1 MKTTYKQMESLLE
14 KRECFEGNSVEAVKE
29 DGLYVI
35 KSFGTVV
42 AYFDEKWVVN
52 EYKYS
57 ATTSKITN
65 LIKRIAKDFE
75 LRSIEFFNEKFNQ
88 EWNGKI
94 ER

>member
-14 KRECFEGNSVEAVKE
+14 SRLEFEGNSVEAVNE
-29 DGLYVI
+29 NGLYVV

-88 EWNGKI
+88 EWHGKR

>member
-1 MKTTYKQMESLLE
+1 MKATYKQMESLLE
-14 KRECFEGNSVEAVKE
+14 SRLEFEGNSVEAVNE
-29 DGLYVI
+29 NGLYVV

-42 AYFDEKWVVN
+42 AYFDKKWVVN